1 MTIALF
7 PLEIARTDDN
17 AGIVARQLWRAVR
30 AVVPTAPL
38 NLVVWLARRG
48 DTPAHVVLESPLPLS
63 VVRGEAATRSCPRSV
78 VGRLEVSPLHTS
90 IATRW
95 VDDTE
100 ERPGPSVRERSLR
113 EAVLALAGALFPD
126 HAPEPDRLPQRDDA
140 LRAWM
145 TDADNA
151 VVIDAGGVDA
161 LARPED
167 AYRPLVALLA
177 SEPSFTPAADMLRA
191 RRDAWAAD
199 GARAL
204 AAACATA
211 LADATDTDE
220 DRAAAAL
227 LTEPGTPDASLP
239 PIERP

>member
-63 VVRGEAATRSCPRSV
+63 VVRGEAATRSCSRSV
-78 VGRLEVSPLHTS
+78 VGRLEVSPLQTS
-90 IATRW
+90 IETRW
-95 VDDTE
+95 VDASE

-113 EAVLALAGALFPD
+113 QAVLALAGALLPD
-126 HAPEPDRLPQRDDA
+126 HAPEPDRLPQGDDA

-167 AYRPLVALLA
+167 AYRPLLSLLEV
-177 SEPSFTPAADMLRA
+177 EPSFTPAADMLRA
-191 RRDAWAAD
+191 RRDAWAAG

-211 LADATDTDE
+211 LAAATDTDD

-227 LTEPGTPDASLP
+227 LAELGTPDDSAP